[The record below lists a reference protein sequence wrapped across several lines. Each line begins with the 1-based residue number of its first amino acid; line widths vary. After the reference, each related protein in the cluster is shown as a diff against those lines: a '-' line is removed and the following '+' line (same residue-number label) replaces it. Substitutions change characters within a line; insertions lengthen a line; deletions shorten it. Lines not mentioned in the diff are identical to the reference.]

1 MHADKPS
8 FFFLFSFSFFSPA
21 AKFKVGRGKTSKVL
35 DKTRLDR
42 LFLEIDSPHQ
52 RENMTHEGGDP
63 STIQKTL
70 VRFEFIMLLCLLST
84 KLYSD
89 RAVDQAY
96 HVMMNKNIV
105 LMLNGVE
112 DDHENNN
119 EDETSLKKSASK
131 KTGAK
136 QKKKKKKSSS
146 VPNSKK
152 QLKEEKLLQVL
163 MDPDH
168 FREIRLYTR
177 EVNSVLQN
185 FLSSLHK
192 LFVRYSGSKS
202 VLSGPGVD
210 LFLHLVKVKESAKK
224 RWGKLRKKRTA
235 ILKSARGKG
244 GKGTLLKKKVI
255 KKLSRGGGGG
265 GGGGGTKSEKTV
277 NEDMLKMMAPMCVRE
292 VNRADALIALAG
304 YKPQDGKLQE
314 TLMPLENFLK
324 MVHDLG
330 LIGHGLSVREA
341 TWIFAWS
348 LMHVKDEL
356 TTQHKRASL
365 SFTDFLEA
373 FSRLSEIFPLPTMN
387 EMLETGSE
395 SVKLFLL
402 QHKNLIIKAQ
412 KGATQRRASSNTL
425 VVESKGRGLA
435 EKIFILLST
444 LMDKI
449 DADNVVSARMG
460 HATNAKNI
468 GIGSHHAF

>member
-1 MHADKPS
+1 MLTNLL
-8 FFFLFSFSFFSPA
+8 FFFFFQFSPT

-52 RENMTHEGGDP
+52 RETMTHEGGDP

-84 KLYSD
+84 KLYPD
-89 RAVDQAY
+89 LPLDQAY

-112 DDHENNN
+112 NDHENNSK
-119 EDETSLKKSASK
+119 DEISFKKSASK

-136 QKKKKKKSSS
+136 QKKKTKKKSSS

-177 EVNSVLQN
+177 EVNSVLEN
-185 FLSSLHK
+185 FLGSLHK

-224 RWGKLRKKRTA
+224 RWGKLRKKRSA
-235 ILKSARGKG
+235 IIKSARGKG

-265 GGGGGTKSEKTV
+265 DGGTKSKKTV
-277 NEDMLKMMAPMCVRE
+277 NEDMLKMMAPICVRE

-314 TLMPLENFLK
+314 TLMPLEKFLK

-387 EMLETGSE
+387 EMLETGTE

-402 QHKNLIIKAQ
+402 RHKNLIIKAQ

-425 VVESKGRGLA
+425 VVESKDRGLA

-444 LMDKI
+444 LMEKI
-449 DADNVVSARMG
+449 DSDNVVSARMG
-460 HATNAKNI
+460 QTTNAKNI
-468 GIGSHHAF
+468 DVGSHHAF